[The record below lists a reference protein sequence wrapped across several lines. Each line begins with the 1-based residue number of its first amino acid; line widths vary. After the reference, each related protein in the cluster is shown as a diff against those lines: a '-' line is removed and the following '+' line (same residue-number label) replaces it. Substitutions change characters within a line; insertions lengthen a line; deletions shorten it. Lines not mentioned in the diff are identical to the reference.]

1 MAELCLVRRMKALA
15 AIVLILAS
23 TSVYAQKVTGAEI
36 VECGI
41 LKKIKSD
48 GVLDAPNALTGKVN
62 NVIVS
67 QLVQSTTTIKAS
79 IGTTFGILVKLIG
92 EPDGAIIT
100 SHFRCIHPKLT
111 DPVSGHTGE
120 TEEWEGPLRV
130 GVARYVSYTFDNE
143 WELVPGKWTIQVLDS
158 GKILAEKTFE
168 VIAASTSN
176 QPMKP
181 TAP

>member
-1 MAELCLVRRMKALA
+1 MKILA

-48 GVLDAPNALTGKVN
+48 GVLDAPNALTGKAN

-79 IGTTFGILVKLIG
+79 IGTIFGILVKLIG

-100 SHFRCIHPKLT
+100 SHFRCIHPRLT
-111 DPVSGHTGE
+111 DPVSGHTSE
-120 TEEWEGPLRV
+120 TDDWESPRPIGIP
-130 GVARYVSYTFDNE
+130 RYVSYTFDHD
-143 WELVPGKWTIQVLDS
+143 WEFVPGKWTIQVLQD
-158 GKILAEKTFE
+158 GKVLAEKAFD
-168 VIAASTSN
+168 VV
-176 QPMKP
+176 
-181 TAP
+181 AP

>member
-1 MAELCLVRRMKALA
+1 MKTLA
-15 AIVLILAS
+15 AIFLILACAS
-23 TSVYAQKVTGAEI
+23 AHAQKVTGAEV
-36 VECGI
+36 VEYGI
-41 LKKIKSD
+41 IKKIISQ
-48 GVLDAPNALTGKVN
+48 GLLAAPKTLTGKTN
-62 NVIVS
+62 NAIVDE
-67 QLVQSTTTIKAS
+67 LVQSTTTIKAS
-79 IGTTFGILVKLIG
+79 IGTTFGIFVKLLG
-92 EPDGAIIT
+92 EPEGAVVT

>member
-1 MAELCLVRRMKALA
+1 MKILA

-67 QLVQSTTTIKAS
+67 QLV
-79 IGTTFGILVKLIG
+79 
-92 EPDGAIIT
+92 
-100 SHFRCIHPKLT
+100 
-111 DPVSGHTGE
+111 
-120 TEEWEGPLRV
+120 
-130 GVARYVSYTFDNE
+130 
-143 WELVPGKWTIQVLDS
+143 
-158 GKILAEKTFE
+158 
-168 VIAASTSN
+168 
-176 QPMKP
+176 
-181 TAP
+181 